1 MTNWTVGWNMLETG
15 GQGLSANP
23 TVTAWVRFLRNYGPI
38 PTNDN
43 MYDESIQR
51 ALRRHKIRPI
61 TLPAPLRDQLVP
73 MFKSDAAVS
82 HIITGTAGDGKT
94 YHCREVWT
102 ALGGDVTAW
111 NLGDKIQRLAFD
123 DRTLVIVKD
132 LSELRDDESNELIA
146 EFARDV
152 ADPATRTFYLF
163 AANHGQLLEKLKSA
177 PDTAEIVRVSKVVED
192 LLVTGI
198 TSDPGIALELTDL
211 SRSPAAKVAMAII
224 DEVTRHEGWNGCE
237 NCGAST
243 DGRCP
248 IFENRRRLIGEG
260 PDDPI
265 RQRLTALI
273 ELSERNGS
281 HFPVRQLLALVANAI
296 LGHPDARDGLMT
308 CNDVAAIQASGKVD
322 LASIYRNI
330 FGENL
335 KPSKAEKTELFRKLN
350 AFGIGAETSNRV
362 DNLLVYGAD
371 DPAYA
376 ADYQALIL
384 SDPVYGATP
393 AYATAQR
400 TYLEGAEDGDRAGF
414 LNVLRAQ
421 RQRLFFT
428 MPEDKAE
435 DYALWD
441 LTVFRYAGL
450 YLDVAD
456 KIAAK
461 QSVPRAALN
470 LVVRGLNRIFTGM
483 LVQNQDELVLATS
496 GSYSQSKR
504 SPLLDELISVP
515 RSGGEEVAIV
525 ADPGDGSFGV
535 SVKLVR
541 GKEIPPVFL
550 SLSPTR
556 FEFLGRVAE
565 GALPSS
571 FSLECHED
579 LLAFKAR
586 LLRQTENRRRLDG
599 EEEASDGELVL
610 RFIDLNANGR
620 AQPRRVIVRV

>member
-1 MTNWTVGWNMLETG
+1 
-15 GQGLSANP
+15 LSANP
-23 TVTAWVRFLRNYGPI
+23 SPATWVRFLRNYGPI

-61 TLPAPLRDQLVP
+61 TLPAPLRDELVAIFSGEQP
-73 MFKSDAAVS
+73 VS

-102 ALGGDVTAW
+102 ALGGDSAAW
-111 NLGDKIQRLAFD
+111 NEGDKIQRLALGA
-123 DRTLVIVKD
+123 RTLVIVKD
-132 LSELRDDESNELIA
+132 LSELRDDESGALLA

-163 AANHGQLLEKLKSA
+163 AANHGQLLEKLKAA
-177 PDTAEIVRVSKVVED
+177 PPSETVQRVNKVVED
-192 LLVTGI
+192 LLVTGV
-198 TSDPGIALELTDL
+198 SKDHGIAVALTDL
-211 SRSPAAKVAMAII
+211 SRSPAAAMAMAIV
-224 DEVTRHEGWNGCE
+224 DEVTAHEGWAGCDDCAHGTSG
-237 NCGAST
+237 N
-243 DGRCP
+243 CP

-260 PDDPI
+260 PDDPFK
-265 RQRLTALI
+265 RRLTALI

-308 CNDVAAIQASGKVD
+308 CSDVPKILADDTADKASV
-322 LASIYRNI
+322 YRNV

-335 KPSKAEKTELFRKLN
+335 RPSKAEKTELFRKLN

-371 DPAYA
+371 DPVQAEDYA
-376 ADYQALIL
+376 TLVLA
-384 SDPVYGATP
+384 DPVYGATP
-393 AYATAQR
+393 TYRAAQR
-400 TYLEGAEDGDRAGF
+400 NYLEGTDDGERGIF
-414 LNVLRAQ
+414 LNALRAQ

-428 MPEDKAE
+428 MPETMASRYD
-435 DYALWD
+435 LWD

-450 YLDVAD
+450 YLEVTD
-456 KIAAK
+456 KIAAM
-461 QSVPRAALN
+461 QPAPRAALAI
-470 LVVRGLNRIFTGM
+470 VVRGLNRIFTGM

-515 RSGGEEVAIV
+515 RASGEEVALV
-525 ADPGDGSFGV
+525 TDPGDGAFGV

-541 GKEIPPVFL
+541 GSEIAPVYL
-550 SLSPTR
+550 ALSPTR

-586 LLRQTENRRRLDG
+586 LLRETENRRKLDG
-599 EEEASDGELVL
+599 DDEVTEGELVL
-610 RFIDLNANGR
+610 RFIELNPDGR

>member
-1 MTNWTVGWNMLETG
+1 M
-15 GQGLSANP
+15 SAHS
-23 TVTAWVRFLRNYGPI
+23 TAAAWVRFLRNYGPI

-51 ALRRHKIRPI
+51 ALKRHKIAPI
-61 TLPAPLRDQLVP
+61 TLPAPLVARLVAN
-73 MFKSDAAVS
+73 FRQDAPVS

-102 ALGGDVTAW
+102 ELGGEPAVW
-111 NLGDKIQRLAFD
+111 NEGAKIQTLTIGSRS
-123 DRTLVIVKD
+123 LVIVKD
-132 LSELRDDESNELIA
+132 LSELRDDESVGLIDK
-146 EFARDV
+146 FAYDV
-152 ADPATRTFYLF
+152 ANPQASTCYLF
-163 AANHGQLLEKLKSA
+163 AANHGQLLEKLKSTPQNPA
-177 PDTAEIVRVSKVVED
+177 VERVTAVIEE

-198 TSDPGIALELTDL
+198 NPDPAIALDLDDL
-211 SRSPAAKVAMAII
+211 SRSPAANMAMDII
-224 DEVTRHEGWNGCE
+224 EAVTTHDGWEG
-237 NCGAST
+237 CGSCSANS
-243 DGRCP
+243 DDSICP
-248 IFENRRRLIGEG
+248 IYENRRRLLGEDE
-260 PDDPI
+260 PFK
-265 RQRLTALI
+265 RRLASLI

-281 HFPVRQLLALVANAI
+281 HFPVRQLLALVANSI
-296 LGHPDARDGLMT
+296 LGHPEARDGLMN
-308 CNDVAAIQASGKVD
+308 CAEVPRIVEEGKTD

-335 KPSKAEKTELFRKLN
+335 RPSRAEKTELFRKLN

-371 DPAYA
+371 DPAYREDFEQLVL
-376 ADYQALIL
+376 ADT
-384 SDPVYGATP
+384 VYGATP
-393 AYATAQR
+393 SYIAAQR
-400 TYLEGAEDGDRAGF
+400 AYLEGADSTDRNAF
-414 LNVLRAQ
+414 LANLKSQ

-428 MPEDKAE
+428 MPDELAA
-435 DYALWD
+435 DYDLWD

-450 YLDVAD
+450 YLEVAE
-456 KIAAK
+456 KLKAK
-461 QSVPRAALN
+461 QPVPRQALTMI
-470 LVVRGLNRIFTGM
+470 VRGLNRIFTGM

-515 RSGGEEVAIV
+515 RQAGEEVVVV
-525 ADPGDGSFGV
+525 ADDSGGFCV

-541 GKEIPPVFL
+541 GTDIPPVSL
-550 SLSPTR
+550 TLSPTR

-586 LLRQTENRRRLDG
+586 LLRETENRRKLDG
-599 EEEASDGELVL
+599 EDEINDGEMML
-610 RFIDLNANGR
+610 RFIDLGSDGR
-620 AQPRRVIVRV
+620 AIARRVIVRV

>member
-1 MTNWTVGWNMLETG
+1 MRCLIGTTGQTLG

-23 TVTAWVRFLRNYGPI
+23 SAAAWVRFLRNYGPI

-61 TLPAPLRDQLVP
+61 TLPAPLRDELVTIFSGDQP
-73 MFKSDAAVS
+73 VS

-102 ALGGDVTAW
+102 ELGGDIAAW
-111 NLGDKIQRLAFD
+111 NEGDKIQRLILGE
-123 DRTLVIVKD
+123 RTIVIVKD
-132 LSELRDDESNELIA
+132 LSELRDDESGALLSD
-146 EFARDV
+146 FARDV
-152 ADPATRTFYLF
+152 SDPATTTFYLF
-163 AANHGQLLEKLKSA
+163 AANHGQLLDKLKAA
-177 PDTAEIVRVSKVVED
+177 PQSGSMQRVNKVVED
-192 LLVTGI
+192 LLVTGL
-198 TSDPGIALELTDL
+198 SDDSGIAVALTDL
-211 SRSPAAKVAMAII
+211 SRSPAAKMAMAII
-224 DEVTRHEGWNGCE
+224 DEVTAHEGWAGCE
-237 NCGAST
+237 NCAHG
-243 DGRCP
+243 GGYCP
-248 IFENRRRLIGEG
+248 IFENRRRLTGVG
-260 PDDPI
+260 SDDPFK
-265 RQRLTALI
+265 RRLTALI

-296 LGHPDARDGLMT
+296 LGHPDGRDGLMT
-308 CNDVAAIQASGKVD
+308 CGDVPKILAEGTADK
-322 LASIYRNI
+322 ASIYRNV

-335 KPSKAEKTELFRKLN
+335 RPSKAEKTELFRKLN
-350 AFGIGAETSNRV
+350 AFGVGAETSNRV

-371 DPAYA
+371 DPVQAEDYA
-376 ADYQALIL
+376 TLVLA
-384 SDPVYGATP
+384 DPVYGATP
-393 AYATAQR
+393 AYSAAQR
-400 TYLEGAEDGDRAGF
+400 SYLEGVDDGERGVF
-414 LNVLRAQ
+414 LNALRAQ

-428 MPEDKAE
+428 MPEAMVARYD
-435 DYALWD
+435 LWD

-450 YLDVAD
+450 YLEVAA
-456 KIAAK
+456 KIAAA
-461 QSVPRAALN
+461 QPAPRAALAM
-470 LVVRGLNRIFTGM
+470 VVRGLNRIFTGM

-515 RSGGEEVAIV
+515 RAGGEEVALV
-525 ADPGDGSFGV
+525 ADPGDSAFGV

-541 GKEIPPVFL
+541 GNDIPPVYL
-550 SLSPTR
+550 ALSPTR

-586 LLRQTENRRRLDG
+586 LLRETENRRRLDG
-599 EEEASDGELVL
+599 DDEVTEGELVL
-610 RFIDLNANGR
+610 RFIELSSDGR

>member
-1 MTNWTVGWNMLETG
+1 M
-15 GQGLSANP
+15 SANP
-23 TVTAWVRFLRNYGPI
+23 KTAAWVRFLRNYGPI

-61 TLPAPLRDQLVP
+61 TLPAPLRDKLVA
-73 MFKSDAAVS
+73 MFKGDAPIS

-102 ALGGDVTAW
+102 ELGGDITAW
-111 NLGDKIQRLAFD
+111 NQGDKIQRLAVGK
-123 DRTLVIVKD
+123 RTLVIVKD
-132 LSELRDDESNELIA
+132 LSELRDDESDELIV

-152 ADPATRTFYLF
+152 ADPVTQTFYLF

-177 PDTAEIVRVSKVVED
+177 PSTPEVTRVRKVVED
-192 LLVTGI
+192 LLVI
-198 TSDPGIALELTDL
+198 NVSADAGIALELTDL
-211 SRSPAAKVAMAII
+211 SRSPSADMAMAII
-224 DEVTRHEGWNGCE
+224 SEVTEHEDWEGCQSC
-237 NCGAST
+237 NANT

-248 IFENRRRLIGEG
+248 IFENRRRLMGEG
-260 PDDPI
+260 QDDPFK
-265 RQRLTALI
+265 RRLTELI

-296 LGHPDARDGLMT
+296 LGHPDARDGLMS
-308 CNDVAAIQASGKVD
+308 CSDVTAIQASGKSD
-322 LASIYRNI
+322 LASIYRNV

-376 ADYQALIL
+376 ADYAALVL
-384 SDPVYGATP
+384 NDPVYGATP
-393 AYATAQR
+393 VYESAQR
-400 TYLEGAEDGDRAGF
+400 SYLEGADDGDRSAF
-414 LNVLRAQ
+414 LGVLRAQ
-421 RQRLFFT
+421 RQRLFFS
-428 MPEDKAE
+428 MPDAKAA
-435 DYALWD
+435 DYDLWD

-450 YLDVAD
+450 YLAVA
-456 KIAAK
+456 KNIASGQA
-461 QSVPRAALN
+461 VPRAALN

-515 RSGGEEVAIV
+515 RSGGEEVSIV
-525 ADPGDGSFGV
+525 ADQADGFGV

-541 GKEIPPVFL
+541 GSEIAPVFL

-586 LLRQTENRRRLDG
+586 LLRETENRRKLDG
-599 EEEASDGELVL
+599 EEESPDGELVL
-610 RFIDLNANGR
+610 RFIELNSSGR

>member
-1 MTNWTVGWNMLETG
+1 
-15 GQGLSANP
+15 
-23 TVTAWVRFLRNYGPI
+23 
-38 PTNDN
+38 

-61 TLPAPLRDQLVP
+61 TLPAPLRDELVAVFSGAQP
-73 MFKSDAAVS
+73 VS

-102 ALGGDVTAW
+102 ALGGDSAAW
-111 NLGDKIQRLAFD
+111 DEGDKIQRLVLGA
-123 DRTLVIVKD
+123 RTLVVVKD
-132 LSELRDDESNELIA
+132 LSELRDDESGALLA
-146 EFARDV
+146 DFARDV
-152 ADPATRTFYLF
+152 ADPATTTFYLF
-163 AANHGQLLEKLKSA
+163 AANHGQLLEKFKAA
-177 PDTAEIVRVSKVVED
+177 PPSEAVQRVSKVVED
-192 LLVTGI
+192 LLVTGF
-198 TSDPGIALELTDL
+198 SNDHGISVALTDL
-211 SRSPAAKVAMAII
+211 SRSPVAAIAMAII
-224 DEVTRHEGWNGCE
+224 DEVTGHEGWGGCDS
-237 NCGAST
+237 CAHGT
-243 DGRCP
+243 GGDCP

-260 PDDPI
+260 PEDPFK
-265 RQRLTALI
+265 RRLTAVI

-296 LGHPDARDGLMT
+296 LGHPDGRDGLMT
-308 CNDVAAIQASGKVD
+308 CGDVPKIVADDTAYK
-322 LASIYRNI
+322 ASIYRNV

-335 KPSKAEKTELFRKLN
+335 RPSKAEKTELFRKLN

-371 DPAYA
+371 DPAQADEYA
-376 ADYQALIL
+376 ALVLA
-384 SDPVYGATP
+384 DPVYGATP
-393 AYATAQR
+393 AYSAAQR
-400 TYLEGAEDGDRAGF
+400 SYLEGAEDSERGAF
-414 LNVLRAQ
+414 LSALRAQ
-421 RQRLFFT
+421 RQRMFFT
-428 MPEDKAE
+428 MPDAMVSRY
-435 DYALWD
+435 DLWD
-441 LTVFRYAGL
+441 LTVFRYAGI

-456 KIAAK
+456 KISSK
-461 QSVPRAALN
+461 QSAPRAALAM
-470 LVVRGLNRIFTGM
+470 LVRGLNRIFTGM

-515 RSGGEEVAIV
+515 RAGGEEVSLV
-525 ADPGDGSFGV
+525 ADPGDRGFGV

-541 GKEIPPVFL
+541 GSEIAPIYL
-550 SLSPTR
+550 ALSPNR

-586 LLRQTENRRRLDG
+586 LLRETEIRRKLDG
-599 EEEASDGELVL
+599 DDEITEGELVL
-610 RFIDLNANGR
+610 RFIELSPDGR